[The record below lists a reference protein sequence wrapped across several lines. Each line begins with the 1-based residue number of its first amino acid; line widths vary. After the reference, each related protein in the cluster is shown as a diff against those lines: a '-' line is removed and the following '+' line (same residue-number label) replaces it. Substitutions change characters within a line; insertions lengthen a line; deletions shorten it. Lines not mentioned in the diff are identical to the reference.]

1 MTAQPSAATVD
12 LQVHSTASDGAVA
25 PADIPALASA
35 AQLAAI
41 ALTDHDSTAGVAAA
55 QTAGRALGVRVVAGV
70 ELSVTRED
78 RELHILGLHVEPA
91 GALEERLTGFRVER
105 ATRAAAIVER
115 LRQLGVAITLDDVTR
130 VAGGGALGRPH
141 VARALIA
148 AGVCRDFREA
158 FDRYIGPGRPAYVAK
173 PKLDVRDAV
182 DTIHRA
188 GGLAIWAHPAAD
200 GRRDVIESLRR
211 EGLDGVEVLHPGH
224 SADDVARLSALCAYL
239 GLVPSGGS
247 DWHGEASGRRALGS
261 MNVPAEWLERQDARV
276 ASRRAAGRA

>member
-1 MTAQPSAATVD
+1 MTAPPSAATVD

>member
-1 MTAQPSAATVD
+1 MTAPPSAATVD

-182 DTIHRA
+182 DTIHLA